1 MLLICVSTM
10 QLYGSSF
17 QVPTQYDIEAI
28 AKRVADWQID
38 NFTYSTTNRHDYG
51 ISSWGHAVWY
61 QGLFQW
67 AKISDEGN
75 SYFDWFYNYIGPN
88 SDWKL
93 NGIYPY
99 HADEFCVGQFFTM
112 MYEKFDDLNMLEN
125 TLERVD
131 NVLSADLNPS
141 MAYTNKQRWTWCDAL
156 FMAPPLYAQ
165 LSAITN
171 DNKYLEYMHTE
182 FTKTYGHLYDTSEN
196 LFFRDDSYFNKTETN
211 GKKVFWGRGN
221 GWALAGTANIIK
233 NLAENSIYREYYIG
247 VFRELAL
254 SLIALQDEDGAWH
267 ASLLDPESYPA
278 PETSATALITYG
290 LAYGL
295 NNELLS
301 YEEAYEPVLKAW
313 NKLNEAVLENG
324 KLGWV
329 QPIGQDPKTVT
340 KDMTAPF
347 GVGAFLMTAAEMY
360 LLVDKETSAFS
371 TILEEDFSNPNTQ
384 IKVFSLD
391 GKIVLSEKM
400 DIRTMAAWLDN
411 LQIPPG
417 IYLIQYTL
425 HNQFVVYKYKKQ

>member
-1 MLLICVSTM
+1 
-10 QLYGSSF
+10 
-17 QVPTQYDIEAI
+17 
-28 AKRVADWQID
+28 
-38 NFTYSTTNRHDYG
+38 
-51 ISSWGHAVWY
+51 
-61 QGLFQW
+61 
-67 AKISDEGN
+67 
-75 SYFDWFYNYIGPN
+75 
-88 SDWKL
+88 
-93 NGIYPY
+93 
-99 HADEFCVGQFFTM
+99 M